1 MQFQRIQNKYKSS
14 FLFRH
19 LTWVLVIKVILLV
32 GIWLAF
38 VKNNSIRLNVEDVA
52 QHLTSGSA
60 KNTDTSSSNGAK
72 Q

>member
-1 MQFQRIQNKYKSS
+1 MQLQRIQNKYKSS

-19 LTWVLVIKVILLV
+19 LTWVLVIKIILLV

-38 VKNNSIRLNVEDVA
+38 VKDNSVKLNTVDVA
-52 QHLTSGSA
+52 QHLISNSVE
-60 KNTDTSSSNGAK
+60 NTNTPSSNGAK